1 VRLQYIS
8 RWPGF
13 GYLFSERESFPYG
26 GVAGI
31 LAGEPDEDPTVTET
45 NEHRLPAD
53 VLPRAYRLLLEPD
66 LDTFRFRGEVAID
79 LDVRTS
85 TAEFSLHAAEL
96 EIQGALLG
104 SSALDIRL
112 DPGRERVTLRAP
124 QPLQTGPATVTL
136 RFTGT
141 LNDKMRGFY
150 RSSYQR
156 PDGTKGVLAT
166 TQFESTSAR
175 RAFPCF
181 DEPALKSTFEVTLVV
196 RQGLTAISNMPV
208 AAEEPAEGGRRRIR
222 YAKSPVMPTYLL
234 AFIVGEFESIE
245 SKTKDGVP
253 VRVFATPG
261 RSGLCR
267 FALETAVRGL
277 EFFDGYYG
285 IPYKNSL
292 PKCDLIAVP
301 DFEFGAMENWGA
313 ITFRETAIFVDPAKS
328 SVPQR
333 RRVAEVVLHEL
344 AHQWFGNLVSPEW
357 WSFLWLNES
366 FATFMA
372 YKAEDALFP
381 EWHVWEEYLAAI
393 TSAGKS
399 LDSLRSSHPVEVI
412 VRDPNEV
419 DQIFDAISYNKGG
432 SVLWMLE
439 QSMGEEAFRKGVSA
453 YLRSHSYGNAATD
466 DLWGAMGGEIP
477 RMMDGW
483 TRRVGWP
490 VVHVTREGASLKLKQ
505 ERFFLDGP
513 SEDPTVWDI
522 PIAALS
528 ASGKASHRLRARED
542 SMAAPAGWVKLN
554 AGQSGFYLVNYDDR
568 GWKDLAASIQSLSA
582 SDRFGLQEDAYS
594 LLRAGY
600 LSLASYLTLAGSFG
614 QEENHHVMAGI
625 AGGLG
630 ALSDIFFGEPS
641 APRLEEMGRKLVE
654 PIVARVGWDEKA
666 EEGHERTLLRSTVLG
681 SAVTFGEPGVVAEAR
696 KRFQDP
702 AALTPNIRSTVF
714 FAAARHGEDSALDAL
729 ITLYEKA
736 DLPEVK
742 VQLLRAMGAFRR
754 EPPLRRAIAYA
765 LSDKVRMQDAMFVF
779 GSAPMEM
786 KPVLWKLF
794 KENFP
799 TIDQRYGKSGLIG
812 HFVSSAASG
821 IPREEHA
828 ADVEAFFRE
837 HPVPYA
843 TERLKQ
849 ALEGIRARAK
859 FRQRNA
865 PALAQFFAKG

>member
-1 VRLQYIS
+1 
-8 RWPGF
+8 
-13 GYLFSERESFPYG
+13 
-26 GVAGI
+26 
-31 LAGEPDEDPTVTET
+31 VTET
-45 NEHRLPAD
+45 NEHRLPTD
-53 VLPRAYRLLLEPD
+53 VVPRAYRLTLEPD
-66 LDTFRFRGEVAID
+66 LEKFTFNGEVAID
-79 LDVRTS
+79 LDVRQATR
-85 TAEFSLHAAEL
+85 EIVLHAAEL
-96 EIQGALLG
+96 EIQSASLG
-104 SSALDIRL
+104 EVRMDAA
-112 DPGRERVTLRAP
+112 RERATIVA
-124 QPLQTGPATVTL
+124 QEPLKPGPVTVTI

-150 RSSYQR
+150 RSTYTR
-156 PDGTKGVLAT
+156 PDGSKGVMAT

-181 DEPALKSTFEVTLVV
+181 DEPALKATFDVTLVV
-196 RQGLTAISNMPV
+196 PKALTAISNMPV
-208 AAEEPAEGGRRRIR
+208 VLDETAEGGRRRVR

-245 SKTKDGVP
+245 AKTKDGVQ
-253 VRVFATPG
+253 VRVFSTPG
-261 RSGLCR
+261 RVELCR

-277 EFFDGYYG
+277 EFFGGYYG
-285 IPYKNSL
+285 IPYKKSIS
-292 PKCDLIAVP
+292 KCDLIAVP
-301 DFEFGAMENWGA
+301 DFEYGAMENWGA
-313 ITFRETAIFVDPAKS
+313 ITFRETAIFVDPKKS

-372 YKAEDALFP
+372 YKAEHALFP
-381 EWHVWEEYLAAI
+381 EWRVWEEYLAAI

-439 QSMGEEAFRKGVSA
+439 QSMGEEPFRKGVA
-453 YLRSHSYGNAATD
+453 KYLESHSYGNAGTD

-477 RMMDGW
+477 KMMDGW

-490 VVHVTREGASLKLKQ
+490 VVHARREGGSLKLKQ

-522 PIAALS
+522 PVASLS
-528 ASGKASHRLRARED
+528 ASGRATSRFSSREGA
-542 SMAAPAGWVKLN
+542 MPAPAGWVKLN
-554 AGQSGFYLVNYDDR
+554 AGQSGFYLVNYDDA
-568 GWKDLAASIQSLSA
+568 GWKELAASVAALPA
-582 SDRFGLQEDAYS
+582 ADRFGLQEDAYS

-600 LSLASYLTLAGSFG
+600 LSVAAYLTLAGSFG
-614 QEENHHVMAGI
+614 SEENHHVMSGI

-630 ALSDIFFGEPS
+630 ALADIFHGEP
-641 APRLEEMGRKLVE
+641 AALKVEEFGRKLVA
-654 PIVARVGWDEKA
+654 PIVGRIGWDEK
-666 EEGHERTLLRSTVLG
+666 EGEGHERLLLRSTVLG
-681 SAVTFGEPGVVAEAR
+681 AAVSFSEPGAVAEAKR
-696 KRFQDP
+696 RFQDP
-702 AALTPNIRSTVF
+702 GALTPNIRSTVF

-729 ITLYEKA
+729 IALYEKA

-742 VQLLRAMGAFRR
+742 VQLLRSMGAFRR
-754 EPPLRRAIAYA
+754 EAPLRRAIAYA
-765 LSDKVRMQDAMFVF
+765 LSDKVRLQDGMFAF
-779 GSAPMEM
+779 ASAPMEA
-786 KPVLWKLF
+786 KPVVWSLF
-794 KENFP
+794 KEHFA

-812 HFVSSAASG
+812 HFVSSAAAG
-821 IPREEHA
+821 IPSESHA
-828 ADVEAFFRE
+828 ADVEAFFKS

-843 TERLKQ
+843 TEKLKQ
-849 ALEGIRARAK
+849 TLEGIRARAK
-859 FRQRNA
+859 FRAKNA
-865 PALAQFFAKG
+865 AALAQYFK